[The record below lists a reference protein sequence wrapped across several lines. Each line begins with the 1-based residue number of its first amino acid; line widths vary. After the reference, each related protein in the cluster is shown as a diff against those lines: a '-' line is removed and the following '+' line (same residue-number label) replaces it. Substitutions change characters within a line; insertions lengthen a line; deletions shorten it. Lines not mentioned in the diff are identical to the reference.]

1 MAHSHNILVT
11 YDHVYSHQDDPVK
24 LMKIDPLLT
33 YAEAIQQAKNTSA
46 QALVNIACDKEATQG
61 QEIFRGKQREN
72 GILPVE
78 VGAVLTIG
86 GKYIFRKMKEAIFF
100 AAHVPDMQEY
110 LEKYEWGENIS
121 MIDWKAHQKAWESI
135 PPGQRFSVSK
145 RIFGWLHTNERAFSW
160 VPPAHPHPNC
170 PICSD
175 TIETHDH
182 IFQCDNPVSRAE
194 QQINLKRIRKW
205 GKKKGMQ
212 SLMVSIFV
220 RHINAWMRSKTLD
233 MKGRLLSGNMMHKQL
248 IQAISEQGTI
258 GCGHALRGRISAIWG
273 ELQEL
278 EDKKQGRKK
287 RSGIMALFITQ
298 LWEAMQNMWKFRN
311 GVQHGVTTEE
321 KVLRANE
328 RIHPRVRAAYR
339 TRHHDVSF
347 FSQRLFSVEL
357 NKRLKMDPVE
367 NERWLEIVERGCSA
381 HVCSDNVSAP
391 QGSLTLLQVP
401 PPRILKNHNLHDR
414 QALDMVQHLFNQ
426 TGVVEIHADADAV
439 TTIADCGKALLVQS
453 K

>member
-1 MAHSHNILVT
+1 
-11 YDHVYSHQDDPVK
+11 
-24 LMKIDPLLT
+24 
-33 YAEAIQQAKNTSA
+33 
-46 QALVNIACDKEATQG
+46 
-61 QEIFRGKQREN
+61 
-72 GILPVE
+72 
-78 VGAVLTIG
+78 
-86 GKYIFRKMKEAIFF
+86 
-100 AAHVPDMQEY
+100 
-110 LEKYEWGENIS
+110 
-121 MIDWKAHQKAWESI
+121 
-135 PPGQRFSVSK
+135 
-145 RIFGWLHTNERAFSW
+145 
-160 VPPAHPHPNC
+160 
-170 PICSD
+170 
-175 TIETHDH
+175 
-182 IFQCDNPVSRAE
+182 
-194 QQINLKRIRKW
+194 
-205 GKKKGMQ
+205 
-212 SLMVSIFV
+212 
-220 RHINAWMRSKTLD
+220 
-233 MKGRLLSGNMMHKQL
+233 
-248 IQAISEQGTI
+248 
-258 GCGHALRGRISAIWG
+258 
-273 ELQEL
+273 
-278 EDKKQGRKK
+278 
-287 RSGIMALFITQ
+287 
-298 LWEAMQNMWKFRN
+298 MQNMWKFRN